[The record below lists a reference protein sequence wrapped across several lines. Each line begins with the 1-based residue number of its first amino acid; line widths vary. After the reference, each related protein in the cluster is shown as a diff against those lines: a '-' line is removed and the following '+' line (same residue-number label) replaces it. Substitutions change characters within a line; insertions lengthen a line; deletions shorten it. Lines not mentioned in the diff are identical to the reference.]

1 MVPVDD
7 GDDLVVIIHNQVV
20 AIQVV
25 MGERVRHDA
34 PAGSI
39 DHSFEPIDSCRELTA
54 PVSDPRMVEV
64 VGKELDVCTCR
75 NIRPPATD
83 PGAEY

>member
-25 MGERVRHDA
+25 MGERVRHA

>member
-1 MVPVDD
+1 MARAVRREQSVAALLVDEHPQSRSPRCETGVVPVDD

-39 DHSFEPIDSCRELTA
+39 DHSFEPIDSCR
-54 PVSDPRMVEV
+54 
-64 VGKELDVCTCR
+64 
-75 NIRPPATD
+75 
-83 PGAEY
+83 